1 MKSGAAKGR
10 IAGIDYGTKR
20 IGIAIS
26 DPYQSIASPFE
37 NYDRNGVDADAKR
50 FKRLVAEDGVVLF
63 VVGLPLHVSGD
74 ESPKS
79 LEARKFG
86 KWLSEQTG
94 IAVEFFD
101 ERYTSAESEE
111 MLIGIDMTRKQ
122 RKKRLDMLAAQLIL
136 KGYLDRRNADDSSNR
151 C

>member
-1 MKSGAAKGR
+1 MATSKNNGR

-26 DPYQSIASPFE
+26 DPAKSIASPHE
-37 NYDRNGVDADAKR
+37 NYSRNGPQADAKR
-50 FKRLVAEDGVVLF
+50 FRRLVKEDDVVLF

-74 ESPKS
+74 ESQKCV
-79 LEARKFG
+79 EAREFG
-86 KWLSEQTG
+86 AWLTELTG
-94 IAVEFFD
+94 VPVEYFD
-101 ERYTSAESEE
+101 ERYTSAQSEE

-136 KGYLDRRNADDSSNR
+136 KGYLDRKRQFPDE
-151 C
+151 